1 MGLKSSEG
9 HKAVLLVMREYGTT
23 MDQIR
28 LFCLS
33 GVDICLV
40 CRAHGMNERI
50 IPRSLVHTTTVV
62 IMMV

>member
-1 MGLKSSEG
+1 MGLMSSEG
-9 HKAVLLVMREYGTT
+9 HKAVLLVMKECGII

-28 LFCLS
+28 LFCPP

-50 IPRSLVHTTTVV
+50 IPRSVLHTTTVV